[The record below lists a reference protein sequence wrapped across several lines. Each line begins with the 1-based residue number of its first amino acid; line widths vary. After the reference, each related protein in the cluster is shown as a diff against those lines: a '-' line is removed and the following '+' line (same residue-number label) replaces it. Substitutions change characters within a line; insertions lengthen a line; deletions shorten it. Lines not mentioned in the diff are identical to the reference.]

1 MKDFIFN
8 NLDIILCVGLCLF
21 HLIIG
26 IISAIFQNKKIEKI
40 CKLCGSPI
48 FKGEEH
54 TCSLTYEELS
64 ALVAF
69 VKDFKGDNENG
80 NK

>member
-1 MKDFIFN
+1 MIDFIIN
-8 NLDIILCVGLCLF
+8 NLDLILCVGVCIL

-26 IISAIFQNKKIEKI
+26 VISAIVQNKKISKI
-40 CKLCGSPI
+40 CDKCGSPI
-48 FKGEEH
+48 FEGEKH